1 MPQPKSTSTWVGGPH
16 SLVCAPLTPMST
28 SRNFTLSTFYFYAA
42 LSARQKDCVNMQW
55 LRGVFIK
62 NKHEKSSRSPGRQ
75 CKQLCWVLSKAKL
88 NNKIIYTSLYCISN
102 IVFNCFM
109 SSLICAHAATDSDF
123 PSTCTIIPFPV
134 LISHIHFRFILIL
147 LVTFEVISHKCDW

>member
-1 MPQPKSTSTWVGGPH
+1 MWLISIRFPYFFNFKKQNHRCKQKFPQIQRNFRRQC
-16 SLVCAPLTPMST
+16 LCVCAFSHVWSWPLESPYKAS
-28 SRNFTLSTFYFYAA
+28 
-42 LSARQKDCVNMQW
+42 V
-55 LRGVFIK
+55 

-123 PSTCTIIPFPV
+123 PSTCIPFPV
-134 LISHIHFRFILIL
+134 LISHIHFWFILIL
-147 LVTFEVISHKCDW
+147 LVTLEVISHKRDW